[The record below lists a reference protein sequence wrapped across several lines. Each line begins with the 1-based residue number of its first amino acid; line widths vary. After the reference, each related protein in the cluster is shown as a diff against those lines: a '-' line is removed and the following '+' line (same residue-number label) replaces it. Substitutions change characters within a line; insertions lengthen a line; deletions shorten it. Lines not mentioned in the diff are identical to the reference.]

1 MIKVINFLVKGL
13 ATLLVTII
21 ALISIVIGF
30 LLWDKRFM
38 DGEYYIDWIW
48 KKPKN

>member
-1 MIKVINFLVKGL
+1 MIKALNFLVK
-13 ATLLVTII
+13 II
-21 ALISIVIGF
+21 ATILAAAIGLISSLIGF

-48 KKPKN
+48 KKRKN